1 MTSTTLAGG
10 GEQTSAS
17 PVFPDRPFRALW
29 AATGLS
35 QVGSAVSNVT
45 IPMCAA
51 VTLGASALEMTS
63 LAVVEVLPSLLIRL
77 PAAAWSDGLRR
88 PRAPMMAACNLV
100 QAAIMGAVPLLWWFG
115 VLHIV
120 LLLVLAAVASAA
132 LGVYSALASP
142 LLVQIVPKAH
152 LVEAN
157 GKISATRSIAD
168 ISGPALGGA
177 LLARV
182 AAPYVVLVDALS
194 FLASAALLT
203 RVRPGTTDDRADDR
217 TDDRAG
223 TKAGLTADQDDA
235 AKTNAANA
243 GTGTEEA
250 TGGTSK
256 PPKQRLGA
264 AANLRLAL
272 AMARQSGVRAMV
284 AVAFVNGVTSP
295 VLVLFLV
302 RSVHMR
308 PSLIGTLLALGAVG
322 GVTGGMLV
330 GRAQKRLGPGRT
342 LALGTAVSLLSLAL
356 LPFTTAGPSA
366 MAGLVLLELAGSF
379 GGTLLVATVFGNLQA
394 AAPKDRIA
402 QVMAMA
408 FVLLQAASLI
418 GVPVGGALAIAFGTR
433 WAMIAAFAVMAA
445 ALGPQLV
452 RWALTRWAPDPPIT
466 V

>member
-63 LAVVEVLPSLLIRL
+63 LAVAEVLPSLLIRL

-100 QAAIMGAVPLLWWFG
+100 QAAIMGAIPLLWWFG
-115 VLHIV
+115 ALHIV
-120 LLLVLAAVASAA
+120 LLMVLAAAASAA
-132 LGVYSALASP
+132 LGVYSALSSP

-177 LLARV
+177 LLARI

-203 RVRPGTTDDRADDR
+203 RVRPGKADEAGPAADPTAGRPGTDGGGADSSPGGD
-217 TDDRAG
+217 
-223 TKAGLTADQDDA
+223 
-235 AKTNAANA
+235 A
-243 GTGTEEA
+243 GTGA
-250 TGGTSK
+250 GGGTGGTSK
-256 PPKQRLGA
+256 PARQRLGA
-264 AANLRLAL
+264 AANVRLAL

-284 AVAFVNGVTSP
+284 AVAFVNGLTQP

-330 GRAQKRLGPGRT
+330 GRAQKRLGSGRT
-342 LALGTAVSLLSLAL
+342 LALGTGVSLLSLAL

-379 GGTLLVATVFGNLQA
+379 GGTLLVATVFGSLQA

-408 FVLLQAASLI
+408 FVLLQAANLI

-433 WAMIAAFAVMAA
+433 WAMVAAFAVMAA
-445 ALGPQLV
+445 VLGPQLL
-452 RWALTRWAPDPPIT
+452 RWALTRWAPDPPIS

>member
-217 TDDRAG
+217 AG

-235 AKTNAANA
+235 ANTNAANA
-243 GTGTEEA
+243 GTGAGTEEA

-256 PPKQRLGA
+256 PAKQRLGA

-356 LPFTTAGPSA
+356 LPFTTAGSSA

>member
-1 MTSTTLAGG
+1 MTTTALTGG
-10 GEQTSAS
+10 GEQTSES
-17 PVFPDRPFRALW
+17 PVFPDHRFRALW

-51 VTLGASALEMTS
+51 VTLGASALEMTA
-63 LAVVEVLPSLLIRL
+63 LAVVEVVPSLLIRL

-115 VLHIV
+115 ALHIV
-120 LLLVLAAVASAA
+120 LLMVLAAVASAA
-132 LGVYSALASP
+132 LGVYSALSSP

-177 LLARV
+177 LLARI

-203 RVRPGTTDDRADDR
+203 RVRTGTTEAAADRE
-217 TDDRAG
+217 TAG
-223 TKAGLTADQDDA
+223 QETAGRDAEGTAGA
-235 AKTNAANA
+235 A
-243 GTGTEEA
+243 
-250 TGGTSK
+250 SK
-256 PPKQRLGA
+256 PAKQRLGA
-264 AANLRLAL
+264 AANLRLAR
-272 AMARQSGVRAMV
+272 AMARQSGVRAV
-284 AVAFVNGVTSP
+284 VTVAFVNGVTQP

-302 RSVHMR
+302 HAVDMR

-330 GRAQKRLGPGRT
+330 GRAQKRLGSGRT
-342 LALGTAVSLLSLAL
+342 LALGTGVSLLSLAL
-356 LPFTTAGPSA
+356 LPFASAGPSA

-379 GGTLLVATVFGNLQA
+379 GGTLLVATVFGSLQA

-418 GVPVGGALAIAFGTR
+418 GVPVGGALAVAFGTR
-433 WAMIAAFAVMAA
+433 WALVAAFAVMAA

>member
-1 MTSTTLAGG
+1 MTTTALTGG
-10 GEQTSAS
+10 GEQTSES
-17 PVFPDRPFRALW
+17 PVFPDHRFRALW

-45 IPMCAA
+45 IPICAA
-51 VTLGASALEMTS
+51 VTLGASALEMTA
-63 LAVVEVLPSLLIRL
+63 LAVVEVVPSLLIRL

-100 QAAIMGAVPLLWWFG
+100 QAAVMGAVPLLWWFG

-120 LLLVLAAVASAA
+120 LLMVLAALASAA
-132 LGVYSALASP
+132 LGVYSALSSP

-177 LLARV
+177 LLARI

-203 RVRPGTTDDRADDR
+203 RIRPGTADATAGREAADR
-217 TDDRAG
+217 G
-223 TKAGLTADQDDA
+223 A
-235 AKTNAANA
+235 AEQPISERSAE
-243 GTGTEEA
+243 GTGGA
-250 TGGTSK
+250 APK
-256 PPKQRLGA
+256 PAKQQLGA
-264 AANLRLAL
+264 AANLRLAR
-272 AMARQSGVRAMV
+272 AMARQSGVRAV
-284 AVAFVNGVTSP
+284 VTVSFVNGVTQP
-295 VLVLFLV
+295 VLVLFLLHAV
-302 RSVHMR
+302 DMR
-308 PSLIGTLLALGAVG
+308 PSLIGALLALGAVG

-330 GRAQKRLGPGRT
+330 GRAQKRFGSGRT
-342 LALGTAVSLLSLAL
+342 LALGTGVSLLSLAL
-356 LPFTTAGPSA
+356 LPFASAGPSA

-379 GGTLLVATVFGNLQA
+379 GGTLLVATVFGSLQA

-402 QVMAMA
+402 QVMAMT

-418 GVPVGGALAIAFGTR
+418 GVPVGGALAVAFGTR
-433 WAMIAAFAVMAA
+433 WALVVAFTVMAA
-445 ALGPQLV
+445 GLGPQLL

>member
-1 MTSTTLAGG
+1 MTPTTLADG

-63 LAVVEVLPSLLIRL
+63 LAVAEVLPSLLIRL
-77 PAAAWSDGLRR
+77 PAAGWSDGLRR

-100 QAAIMGAVPLLWWFG
+100 QAAIMGAVPLLWWLG
-115 VLHIV
+115 VLHMV

-177 LLARV
+177 LLARI

-203 RVRPGTTDDRADDR
+203 RVRPGTADDG
-217 TDDRAG
+217 AG
-223 TKAGLTADQDDA
+223 ATADPTADQENADTRA
-235 AKTNAANA
+235 ATGADPAA
-243 GTGTEEA
+243 GTSPEKA

-284 AVAFVNGVTSP
+284 AVAFVNGVTQP

-302 RSVHMR
+302 RSVHMG

-322 GVTGGMLV
+322 GVTGGLLV
-330 GRAQKRLGPGRT
+330 GRAQKRLGSGRT

-379 GGTLLVATVFGNLQA
+379 GGTLLVATVFGSLQA

-452 RWALTRWAPDPPIT
+452 RWAVTRWAPDPPIT